1 MELDRD
7 TILSLA
13 KEIDPVNFNRL
24 TDLFLEM
31 VELEHSSRHK
41 SRPGITK
48 KLAELIDEERRQS

>member
-7 TILSLA
+7 SILSLA
-13 KEIDPVNFNRL
+13 KEIDPVNFDKL

-41 SRPGITK
+41 SKPGITR
-48 KLAELIDEERRQS
+48 KLSELIDDERRAP